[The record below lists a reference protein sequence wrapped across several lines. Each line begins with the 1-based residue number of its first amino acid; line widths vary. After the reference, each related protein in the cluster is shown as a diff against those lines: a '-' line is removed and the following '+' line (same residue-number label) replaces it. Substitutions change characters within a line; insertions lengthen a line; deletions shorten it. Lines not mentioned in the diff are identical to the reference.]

1 LANAGVA
8 PPNFATSVGQFRA
21 LIGDTDAIGID
32 AGIGE
37 YVWFSDEEINA
48 FLTMYS
54 DNVKSAAARALYTIA
69 GSQALLLKKWS
80 ADDLHVDGAA
90 IAEALRKQAKDLQD
104 EVAAGDAA
112 VDFWAISYP
121 GQTTEYVPEGF
132 PVPLPLRG
140 REGDSGY
147 GGDEGETWYIDEDGY
162 IVNG

>member
-1 LANAGVA
+1 MANLGIA
-8 PPNFATSVGQFRA
+8 PPNYATAVGQFRA
-21 LIGDTDAIGID
+21 LLGDTDAINIASGS
-32 AGIGE
+32 GE
-37 YVWFSDEEINA
+37 YVWFGDEEINA

-112 VDFWAISYP
+112 IDFFQISYP
-121 GQTTEYVPEGF
+121 GQATTYVPEGI
-132 PVPLPLRG
+132 PIPLPLIG
-140 REGDSGY
+140 REGENGYDSPE
-147 GGDEGETWYIDEDGY
+147 DDWYIDEDGY